1 MNRKP
6 AFSERLGFKSLQE
19 PEITVRLEA
28 PNDLRGVVILLA
40 DEFGISPDPLRE
52 IICRILLTRP
62 NRSNW
67 SEYPNIDDENQHLL
81 DVADWYKVYDVIEA
95 VTSHLKRTKGSV
107 ASEIFASK
115 LNSYFVEKGIGWKL
129 VDGYLEARNPEALE
143 QSIKA
148 AAQALNAAG
157 NTTAQKE
164 LHEALVDLSRRP
176 VPDVTGA
183 IQHSMAALECVFRD
197 VVGNPKATLGELLK
211 KHPNMIPAPL
221 DQSLDKLWGYASE
234 YGRHIRENREPE
246 FSEAQLVVGVC
257 AAVVTYL
264 VSKEIKA

>member
-1 MNRKP
+1 MNKQIP
-6 AFSERLGFKSLQE
+6 FSERFGFKPTQE
-19 PEITVRLEA
+19 PEITVRLDA
-28 PNDLRGVVILLA
+28 PNELRGVVILLA
-40 DEFGISPDPLRE
+40 DEFDISPESLRE
-52 IICRILLTRP
+52 ILCQVLLVRP

-67 SEYPNIDDENQHLL
+67 SEYPNIYNENHQLL
-81 DVADWYKVYDVIEA
+81 DKAAWYKVYDIIEA
-95 VTSHLKRTKGSV
+95 VSIYLKKNKDSV
-107 ASEIFASK
+107 VSEMFSSK
-115 LNSYFVEKGIGWKL
+115 LNDYFVEKGIGWKL
-129 VDGYLEARNPEALE
+129 TDGYLEARNPEALE

-148 AAQALNAAG
+148 ATQALSTSG

-211 KHPNMIPAPL
+211 KHPKIVPSPL
-221 DQSLDKLWGYASE
+221 DQSLYKLWGYASE
-234 YGRHIRENREPE
+234 YGRHIREAREPE

-264 VSKEIKA
+264 VGKEINI